1 MTVKGLQFVNPTTK
15 EFSAVAKISYFNSAV
30 SESREKWKE
39 IMLTEC

>member
-15 EFSAVAKISYFNSAV
+15 EFSAVAKIIYFNFAV